1 MLWKCKVPDKVV
13 LHLSIQTWWWV
24 NLGLQNELYVSYIV
38 GDLVMQQQTLWISCV
53 VVSCVV
59 LRIKNEKVVCLH
71 KSMMHG

>member
-24 NLGLQNELYVSYIV
+24 KLGLQNELYLSYIV

-59 LRIKNEKVVCLH
+59 FF
-71 KSMMHG
+71 